1 MTYKNL
7 WTFICIHLLTEVT
20 LALFFG
26 FFGAN
31 DVTDMRVKN
40 SDIDIHFLQLRNS
53 CDKET

>member
-1 MTYKNL
+1 MTFKNF

-20 LALFFG
+20 LVLFFLFFG
-26 FFGAN
+26 A
-31 DVTDMRVKN
+31 DDDTDMRVKN

>member
-1 MTYKNL
+1 MTYKNF

-20 LALFFG
+20 LVLFFW
-26 FFGAN
+26 FFGA
-31 DVTDMRVKN
+31 DDDTDMRVKN